1 VASNHHLH
9 DNDGRDFDLH
19 RVRRPESQNS
29 IVPGDASRYRPTD
42 HHRCRLL
49 LLSRRHSNCVRVL
62 RASRRLDQSHLRLP
76 HLHQLQ
82 HFGHFTTDYCQ
93 FQASVRN
100 VARHG
105 GQRDPQIDRQEPDSL
120 VRRYKGTTLEH
131 NKQVEKK
138 VFGQFNLDDM
148 TFTGLPGK
156 QVSKESV
163 IAE

>member
-9 DNDGRDFDLH
+9 DNDGRHFDLH

-29 IVPGDASRYRPTD
+29 IVPGDASRYRPTH
-42 HHRCRLL
+42 HHRRRLL
-49 LLSRRHSNCVRVL
+49 LLPGRHSNCVRVL
-62 RASRRLDQSHLRLP
+62 RASRRLDQPHLRLP

-82 HFGHFTTDYCQ
+82 HFGHFSVDYCQ

-120 VRRYKGTTLEH
+120 VGRYKGI
-131 NKQVEKK
+131 KDIKKVEKK
-138 VFGQFNLDDM
+138 VFGQVNSDDM